1 LVLILEGYFQMR
13 MQISAIAAAM
23 VVASPALA
31 IEAFEAAPNPAAISA
46 QAVSQL
52 SAVQPVKL
60 ASGSK
65 NGLSWTA
72 VSRVIGQTATS
83 DVLAPSNTIGGG
95 NPIYKPAA
103 NKSGTVALIMEY
115 ANGSAFIC
123 SGTLMA
129 DGRSIA
135 TAAHCV
141 SDGAGTANPVKTT
154 VHFFNGDP
162 DARSVGVGNT
172 SETRSVTAYY
182 VHPEYTGE
190 VIDQNDIAILRINRD
205 APASAQRYDLYTNG
219 DLTGTQFNVAGYG
232 GRSTVG
238 GAVGVNARTGFLRE
252 GDNIYDYA
260 WGNSALGGFFTDRDG
275 TGEGFFGFA
284 DYESSF
290 VSDFDNGLAAQDQ
303 AFRICLAVGGGAA
316 CAQFQNVGLGEREV
330 GIAGGD
336 SGGPG
341 FVDGK
346 LASINSYGLTF
357 GANFGDFGGGLNS
370 GWGEYSG
377 YVPVY
382 IHTDFIASTA
392 LPEPASWAMLIIGF
406 GLTGATMRRRRD
418 VTAAA

>member
-1 LVLILEGYFQMR
+1 
-13 MQISAIAAAM
+13 MQVSAIALAM
-23 VVASPALA
+23 AVASPALA

-46 QAVSQL
+46 QAVAQL

-83 DVLAPSNTIGGG
+83 DVLPGVPNNSIGGG
-95 NPIYKPAA
+95 NPIYKPSA

-123 SGTLMA
+123 SGSLLA

-154 VHFFNGDP
+154 VHFFNGNADE
-162 DARSVGVGNT
+162 RSVGAGNT

-219 DLTGTQFNVAGYG
+219 DLTGTEFNVAGYG
-232 GRSTVG
+232 TRSTTG
-238 GAVGVNARTGFLRE
+238 GANGTTAPFGARTGWLRE
-252 GDNIYDYA
+252 GDNRYEYA

-316 CAQFQNVGLGEREV
+316 CAQFQNVGLGAREV

-377 YVPVY
+377 YVPIY

-392 LPEPASWAMLIIGF
+392 VPEPASWALLIMGF
-406 GLTGATMRRRRD
+406 GLTGAAARRRRGSA
-418 VTAAA
+418 VAA

>member
-1 LVLILEGYFQMR
+1 MRFQF
-13 MQISAIAAAM
+13 SVIATAM
-23 VVASPALA
+23 IVASPALA
-31 IEAFEAAPNPAAISA
+31 IEAFEPAPNVAGLSANAAK
-46 QAVSQL
+46 QL
-52 SAVQPVKL
+52 SAIQPVKM
-60 ASGSK
+60 AGGSK
-65 NGLSWTA
+65 NGMSWSA

-95 NPIYKPAA
+95 NPIYKPSA

-115 ANGSAFIC
+115 SNGSAFIC
-123 SGTLMA
+123 SGSVMA

-154 VHFFNGDP
+154 VHFFNGNP
-162 DARSVGVGNT
+162 DQRAVGVGNT
-172 SETRSVTAYY
+172 SETRTVTAYF

-190 VIDQNDIAILRINRD
+190 VIDQNDIAILRINKD
-205 APASAQRYDLYTNG
+205 APASAQRYDLFTTN

-232 GRSTVG
+232 TRSTTG
-238 GAVGVNARTGFLRE
+238 GNNGNTPPFGARTGFLRE

-260 WGNSALGGFFTDRDG
+260 WGDSRFQGFFTDVIA
-275 TGEGFFGFA
+275 GENFFGTA
-284 DYESSF
+284 DIEFSF
-290 VSDFDNGLAAQDQ
+290 ISDFDNGTQAQDQ
-303 AFRICLAVGGGAA
+303 SRRIANAL
-316 CAQFQNVGLGEREV
+316 GLGPIGNTLFPINFGVGAREV

-346 LASINSYGLTF
+346 LATINSYGLTF
-357 GANFGDFGGGLNS
+357 GTNFGDFGGGLNS
-370 GWGEYSG
+370 GWGEFSG

-382 IHTDFIASTA
+382 IHTDFIATTA
-392 LPEPASWAMLIIGF
+392 VPEPASWALLIMGF
-406 GLTGATMRRRRD
+406 GLTGATMRRRRG

>member
-1 LVLILEGYFQMR
+1 MRFQF
-13 MQISAIAAAM
+13 SVIATAM
-23 VVASPALA
+23 IVASPALA
-31 IEAFEAAPNPAAISA
+31 IEAFEPAPNVAGLSANAAK
-46 QAVSQL
+46 QL
-52 SAVQPVKL
+52 SAIQPVKM
-60 ASGSK
+60 AGGSK
-65 NGLSWTA
+65 NGMSWSA

-95 NPIYKPAA
+95 NPIYKPSA

-115 ANGSAFIC
+115 SNGSAFIC
-123 SGTLMA
+123 SGSVMA

-154 VHFFNGDP
+154 VHFFNGNP
-162 DARSVGVGNT
+162 DQRAVGVGNT
-172 SETRSVTAYY
+172 SETRTVTAYF

-190 VIDQNDIAILRINRD
+190 VIDQNDIAILRINKE
-205 APASAQRYDLYTNG
+205 APASAQRYDLFTTN

-232 GRSTVG
+232 TRSTTG
-238 GAVGVNARTGFLRE
+238 GNNGNTPPFGARTGFLRE

-260 WGNSALGGFFTDRDG
+260 WGDSRFQGFFTDVIAGENFLG
-275 TGEGFFGFA
+275 TA
-284 DYESSF
+284 DIEFSF
-290 VSDFDNGLAAQDQ
+290 ISDFDNGTQAQDQ
-303 AFRICLAVGGGAA
+303 SRRIANAL
-316 CAQFQNVGLGEREV
+316 GLGPIGNTLFPINFGVGAREV

-346 LASINSYGLTF
+346 LATINSYGLTF
-357 GANFGDFGGGLNS
+357 GTNFGDFGGGLNS
-370 GWGEYSG
+370 GWGEFSG

-382 IHTDFIASTA
+382 IHTDFIATTA
-392 LPEPASWAMLIIGF
+392 VPEPASWALLIMGF
-406 GLTGATMRRRRD
+406 GLTGATMRRRRG